1 MDIQYQHP
9 ELIVG
14 LLALPF
20 LALLFWYVLK
30 WKQSVTNK
38 IGDERLVKELTRHH
52 SSQKFIIKF
61 VLGLL
66 ALTAIVIGM
75 VNPIRAGGMEKVERK
90 GVDVMIALDVSNS
103 MLAEDIKPNRLEKAK
118 QLVNRLI
125 AQLPDDRVGLVLFA
139 GRAYMQMPLTTDHA
153 AAGMYVQNA
162 TPGIVPTQGTM
173 IADALK
179 LCTSAFNTKE
189 RKYKSI
195 VMITDGEDH
204 DPESQETAKQ
214 LSANGVIVNTVG
226 VGSALGTPIP
236 DQSTGQFKKDADG
249 NTVLSKLNEEQLK
262 QLAATTNGVY
272 VNAED
277 INEAVNAIVK
287 RLSTI
292 EETSVEDAAFKD
304 YIHYFQWFI
313 GAAILLLIAEF
324 FVPERKQKL
333 SVA

>member
-9 ELIVG
+9 ELIIG

-30 WKQSVTNK
+30 WKQTVTSK
-38 IGDERLVKELTRHH
+38 IGDEKLVKELTRHH
-52 SSQKFIIKF
+52 SPRKFIIKF
-61 VLGLL
+61 ILASL
-66 ALTAIVIGM
+66 ALSAIVLAM
-75 VNPIRAGGMEKVERK
+75 VNPIRAGNMEKVERK
-90 GVDVMIALDVSNS
+90 GVDVMVALDVSNS

-118 QLVNRLI
+118 QLVDKLI
-125 AQLPDDRVGLVLFA
+125 AQLPNDRVGLVLFA

-162 TPGIVPTQGTM
+162 APGIVPTQGTM

-214 LSANGVIVNTVG
+214 LAANGVIINTVG

-236 DQSTGQFKKDADG
+236 DPSTGQFKKDAEG

-262 QLAATTNGVY
+262 QLAAATNGVY

-277 INEAVNAIVK
+277 VNEAVSTIVT

-313 GAAILLLIAEF
+313 AAAIIFLLAEF
-324 FVPERKQKL
+324 FLPERKQKL
-333 SVA
+333 SIA